1 MKIFSKK
8 NIYLPIFKSSLNKV
22 GIIGSIVGII
32 ADILSPVGPFLSY
45 LFYFSIFITL
55 LSWLLSIILP
65 VDKKNL
71 FRSISFTSLLFII
84 VFGLLIQLNKGSEKG
99 ILADNIKIV
108 SNLQISLNII
118 DEKVEEINDKID
130 IVNNKIDQGFN
141 TLADEQDNIL
151 NSIEALNNIG
161 DELIELL
168 GTKKIN
174 FSEKIKLEINRQ
186 LKTKDYTNA
195 VNFFNK
201 RATDYE
207 YRVATDDENQT
218 KVINFLN
225 IASSKVPNT
234 DVGYFARANLKFV
247 EQNDY
252 ETAMKLLDS
261 ALAVNP
267 KSYLSYY
274 IKFLIPTNTSRV
286 EDLNKAIAINPNSF
300 FLNYTR
306 GNYFLQQASQ
316 KEEVKQEEFQSAIID
331 LYKAVELADFKFD
344 LANVRLLA
352 AYHDSNRWSLIKK
365 LLNKIDLDN
374 VITYVR
380 ENFSTEFYIDNFSVF
395 LMLNNDITDISF
407 IKSDLF
413 SETGNVYYG
422 YFPYYPEV
430 FRFSGETFYG
440 AGFLAPKL
448 PLIDGSDI
456 DSNNLNIII
465 PREGNNKVISEIRN
479 SQTNEMFT
487 VVFRVLNF
495 DGEEGFPA
503 GELVGDALYI
513 EKGIYEINSLPD
525 IENSFKLNLS
535 NKGQVLNWD
544 IIYN

>member
-8 NIYLPIFKSSLNKV
+8 NNFLPILKSSLNKV
-22 GIIGSIVGII
+22 GIIGSIIGVI

-45 LFYFSIFITL
+45 LFYFSIFTTL
-55 LSWLLSIILP
+55 LFWLLSLIIP
-65 VDKKNL
+65 INKKNL
-71 FRSISFTSLLFII
+71 FRSISITSLIFIAI
-84 VFGLLIQLNKGSEKG
+84 FGLIIQLNKGSEKG
-99 ILADNIKIV
+99 ILADNFKII

-118 DEKVEEINDKID
+118 DEKVEEISGQID

-141 TLADEQDNIL
+141 TLADQQDNIL
-151 NSIEALNNIG
+151 NSIESLNDIG

-168 GTKKIN
+168 GTKKII
-174 FSEKIKLEINRQ
+174 FSEKIKLEINKQ

-201 RATDYE
+201 RATDYD

-225 IASSKVPNT
+225 TASLKVPNT
-234 DVGYFARANLKFV
+234 DIGYFARANLKFV
-247 EQNDY
+247 EENDY

-274 IKFLIPTNTSRV
+274 VKFLIPTNTSRV
-286 EDLNKAIAINPNSF
+286 EDLNKAIAINPNSY

-306 GNYFLQQASQ
+306 GSYFLDQTLQ
-316 KEEVKQEEFQSAIID
+316 KEEVIQEEFQSAIVD
-331 LYKAVELADFKFD
+331 LYKAAELADFKFD
-344 LANVRLLA
+344 LANARLLA
-352 AYHDSNRWSLIKK
+352 ALQDSNRWSELKE
-365 LLNKIDLDN
+365 LLNKIDLNN
-374 VITYVR
+374 VISYVK
-380 ENFSTEFYIDNFSVF
+380 ENWSTETFNDTFSVI
-395 LMLNNDITDISF
+395 LILNNDVTDISF

-413 SETGNVYYG
+413 SEAGNVYYG

-430 FRFSGETFYG
+430 FRFSGETIYG

-448 PLIDGSDI
+448 PLIDGVDI
-456 DSNNLNIII
+456 ESNSLHILI

-479 SQTNEMFT
+479 SQTKEIFT
-487 VVFRVLNF
+487 VVFRVLQL
-495 DGEEGFPA
+495 DGEEGFPS
-503 GELVGDALYI
+503 GELVGEALFI
-513 EKGIYEINSLPD
+513 EKGIYEINSLPGL
-525 IENSFKLNLS
+525 ENSFKLNQS
-535 NKGQVLNWD
+535 NKGQILNWD